1 MSLIKLTNASALF
14 KGKPL
19 LINPQYIV
27 SVFEAELDGKPV
39 TYVYADTK
47 DSWQVEEDVNT
58 VIWLIQN
65 PTIAEQPK
73 PKAPPTATVT
83 KLKKAKKDV

>member
-1 MSLIKLTNASALF
+1 MNLIKLTNASTLF

-27 SVFEAELDGKPV
+27 SVFESELDGKTV
-39 TYVYADTK
+39 TFVYADTK

-58 VIWLIQN
+58 VVWLIQN
-65 PTIAEQPK
+65 PTIAEQPQ
-73 PKAPPTATVT
+73 PKAQPPITV